1 MRHLHSPKKNVPLS
15 SSEMGSIS
23 VRPSRLAL
31 EEIGMDDGQIEDGC
45 RTLIA
50 LEKQARSN
58 GFALIASKAAQAA
71 KA

>member
-1 MRHLHSPKKNVPLS
+1 
-15 SSEMGSIS
+15 MGSIS